1 MATATW
7 VRNELEERGVH
18 YEELHYGDVYTAQ
31 ELAASQHISGHHLA
45 KVVVVM
51 VDGRPVE
58 LILPASRHVHLDR
71 VKELLD
77 SHDVRLATEAEL
89 EEYFADCELGAI
101 PALRHWQGVAVLMD
115 ESMRVAGEIVFP
127 AGTHR
132 DAVRVNFQDW
142 FDLVQP
148 RVESFCDTR

>member
-1 MATATW
+1 
-7 VRNELEERGVH
+7 
-18 YEELHYGDVYTAQ
+18 
-31 ELAASQHISGHHLA
+31 
-45 KVVVVM
+45 
-51 VDGRPVE
+51 

-101 PALRHWQGVAVLMD
+101 PPLRHWQGVAVLMD

-132 DAVRVNFQDW
+132 DAVRVDFQDW

-148 RVESFCDTR
+148 RVESFCDGR